1 MVINAVG
8 RVNLPRR
15 FWVLRRR
22 TPTPAT
28 NENLE
33 RVSPVEPVID
43 LSKVFELRIEGK
55 TDEAIDLLRTLN
67 EQHPTSVEVM
77 IQLARSLL
85 DAKQFSLAA
94 FRFEQALSLKSD
106 AQLSKEAAEA
116 HYLSQDFDSAIERY
130 RQYLSTSPEDPSSQ
144 LRFARL
150 LADKGKDTEAINAFS
165 KESQNATSDDCLIM
179 GNLFLR
185 KNLLPRQSI
194 GIPNRPVE
202 LMSPLFNLFLG
213 Y

>member
-1 MVINAVG
+1 MLLAGSISLG
-8 RVNLPRR
+8 ILGCSDEEP
-15 FWVLRRR
+15 
-22 TPTPAT
+22 TTPAT

-55 TDEAIDLLRTLN
+55 TDEAINLLRTLN

-94 FRFEQALSLKSD
+94 FRFEQALSLNPMLNFQRKLPKRTIYPRILTPRLSD
-106 AQLSKEAAEA
+106 T
-116 HYLSQDFDSAIERY
+116 DSI
-130 RQYLSTSPEDPSSQ
+130 
-144 LRFARL
+144 
-150 LADKGKDTEAINAFS
+150 
-165 KESQNATSDDCLIM
+165 
-179 GNLFLR
+179 
-185 KNLLPRQSI
+185 
-194 GIPNRPVE
+194 
-202 LMSPLFNLFLG
+202 SPLLLRTRALNCVLPD